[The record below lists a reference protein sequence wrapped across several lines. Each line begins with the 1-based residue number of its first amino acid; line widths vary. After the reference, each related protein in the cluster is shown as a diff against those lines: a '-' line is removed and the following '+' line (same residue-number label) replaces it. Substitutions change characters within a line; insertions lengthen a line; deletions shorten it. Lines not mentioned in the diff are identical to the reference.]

1 MNALLDS
8 LPRKNVEIKNSNVS
22 DEPVLLNTPLSDK
35 VAQEDNND
43 EINAFLAMEVST
55 NFEEGYF
62 DSEGDLSSLSV
73 SPIPVEDSE
82 PTQEEIDIFLVPDDL
97 LPPGVENDDSEE
109 EVRIYQKSQE
119 NHQKQ
124 ASTDTRRKS
133 AQKPGSKA
141 KEKSSTSQWQG
152 HNRLIK
158 ALISSLKLDGHVG
171 RQGSTNED
179 WFYTTSSHISST
191 KVSHQGLPA
200 RHPFCE
206 FTCDPRLILMTK
218 INGMKGVDC

>member
-8 LPRKNVEIKNSNVS
+8 LPRKNVEIKNSNIS

-62 DSEGDLSSLSV
+62 DSEEDLSSLSV

-109 EVRIYQKSQE
+109 EVIELYTLIKMIRQFLVLHQNHRMLRNVLNPKRVRISKKSQE
-119 NHQKQ
+119 NNQKR

-141 KEKSSTSQWQG
+141 KEKSIRSQ
-152 HNRLIK
+152 
-158 ALISSLKLDGHVG
+158 
-171 RQGSTNED
+171 
-179 WFYTTSSHISST
+179 
-191 KVSHQGLPA
+191 
-200 RHPFCE
+200 
-206 FTCDPRLILMTK
+206 
-218 INGMKGVDC
+218 